1 MYEDNDRAIARDT
14 ANTSVQPD
22 PYQTAAQTT
31 LSASLEEVL
40 AHPYQTAVQTTLS
53 ASIEKVLVHS
63 EEIKGMLGLSGVETK
78 ESVSSGV
85 IEEMLNN
92 IEELNENLLS
102 IKQKLERL

>member
-1 MYEDNDRAIARDT
+1 MYEYDDRAVARDT
-14 ANTSVQPD
+14 LNTSLYSYCNNTSAQPYPF
-22 PYQTAAQTT
+22 PY
-31 LSASLEEVL
+31 
-40 AHPYQTAVQTTLS
+40 PDQTAVQTTLS

-102 IKQKLERL
+102 IKQRLERL